1 MEKKALK
8 SFMKAHFDFS
18 GLKQVGFFPKEMKHT
33 DYEGQAKK
41 ICEYFGLESIYEYG
55 KHEIRCH
62 ITYAE
67 NERKTFVDKDGALKQ
82 GSFIEVF
89 FPNQLHI

>member
-1 MEKKALK
+1 MSNVLK
-8 SFMKAHFDFS
+8 CFLKDNFDFS
-18 GLKQVGFFPKEMKHT
+18 GLKKSGFFPKEMKHT

-41 ICEYFGLESIYEYG
+41 ICEYFGLESIFDYG

-62 ITYAE
+62 ISYAG
-67 NERKTFVDKDGALKQ
+67 ERSSYVNDKGELKVTPFVET
-82 GSFIEVF
+82 I